1 MYKLKPRRVSLCA
14 LIRRAEGGS
23 ADAGSFGDTIYMPLL
38 FVLLLF
44 GFIVA
49 MVGFWRVGASYA
61 TQYGAQVGSI
71 SPDEGDSVVAEQWSG
86 WTGGSAPTDAFR
98 IGSDERSVGASI
110 DTSAAFDSFFLGP
123 MDFSISA
130 GSNMHVR
137 AERFYPG
144 PDPEDQ

>member
-1 MYKLKPRRVSLCA
+1 MQQRISLRA
-14 LIRRAEGGS
+14 LFRHAENGS
-23 ADAGSFGDTIYMPLL
+23 ADAGSFGDTIYLPLL

-61 TQYGAQVGSI
+61 TQYGAQVGAI
-71 SPDEGDSVVAEQWSG
+71 SPEVGDSVVAEQWSG
-86 WTGGSAPTDAFR
+86 WTGGNAPTDAFWVAPD
-98 IGSDERSVGASI
+98 GRSVGASI
-110 DTSAAFDSFFLGP
+110 DTSATFDSFFLGP

-130 GSNMHVR
+130 GSDMHVR

-144 PDPEDQ
+144 PDAEDQ